1 MDARAE
7 FELAVKSKWS
17 DSYIFNLEASGRYVY
32 EILEAMFWAW
42 QASRQALDSGEPLGY
57 VAPRMLADI
66 KAGKYFG
73 INMREAS
80 RDDAIAIYAHPVS
93 THRLTLGQRK
103 AAQIGQIIGVLVQT
117 EPGKV
122 TAVTDLGRCTSLN
135 QDVTGSSPE
144 KPLCTMCGGSD
155 VYGDCPSNGR
165 HIEQEPSQ

>member
-1 MDARAE
+1 MSDRAAFEVSTAGRFPDLDLSLDSGGDYDDLDAQQHWE
-7 FELAVKSKWS
+7 T
-17 DSYIFNLEASGRYVY
+17 
-32 EILEAMFWAW
+32 W
-42 QASRQALDSGEPLGY
+42 QAGRHAIDSGEPLGY

-73 INMREAS
+73 INTREAS
-80 RDDAIAIYAHPVS
+80 RDDAIALYTHPAS